1 MIPTN
6 ELDLTVYHLPEHVG
20 LENVSRFCT
29 SSHRYTT
36 RNRELICIICRNNGE
51 NEARSRKRGRERNE
65 PTTTWK
71 QAEERLLVL
80 GARGKDSS
88 IEVCEILDE

>member
-1 MIPTN
+1 MWDGPEN
-6 ELDLTVYHLPEHVG
+6 PRVLELVRG
-20 LENVSRFCT
+20 LARRC
-29 SSHRYTT
+29 TT

-71 QAEERLLVL
+71 RAEVH
-80 GARGKDSS
+80 GYPFVAARGKDLS
-88 IEVCEILDE
+88 IEARETSAE